1 MYSKYKKE
9 LKSIFRTRYTDSTFD
24 LIRSVRQYVIRILGQ
39 TTKSN
44 HTRFIVH
51 ICYIIRTAN
60 VLHSNSMVGFRCL
73 TQYTYIVHT
82 YVYAFPRPGN
92 HGQKMLV
99 QHRWWPWSA
108 LLFSSFEKK
117 VFLCLALLALHHG
130 LYHRGV
136 APRHRAAATTAAFEG
151 TAELFSCRCILRGSD
166 SFLKSAFCAMILA
179 WIGKL
184 CTVGNLVAC
193 HTISFFSFS
202 LLKL

>member
-73 TQYTYIVHT
+73 TQYTYIRT
-82 YVYAFPRPGN
+82 YMRFQ
-92 HGQKMLV
+92 GQATMGKRCLCNIDDDPD
-99 QHRWWPWSA
+99 Q
-108 LLFSSFEKK
+108 LFLFTSFEKK
-117 VFLCLALLALHHG
+117 
-130 LYHRGV
+130 
-136 APRHRAAATTAAFEG
+136 
-151 TAELFSCRCILRGSD
+151 
-166 SFLKSAFCAMILA
+166 K
-179 WIGKL
+179 
-184 CTVGNLVAC
+184 
-193 HTISFFSFS
+193 
-202 LLKL
+202 